1 MTTQF
6 FSSMPEPFPD
16 DDYLDIADILAVATN
31 ELTNS
36 HAFAPAH
43 ADSTDE
49 L

>member
-6 FSSMPEPFPD
+6 FPCTPEQFPD
-16 DDYLDIADILAVATN
+16 DDRLDIADIIAVATN